1 MHRRHHNRITC
12 LWLALIA
19 IVVGQLGGA
28 HLHLCFD
35 GQEPAAAVHVSDNV
49 VHDDA
54 DHLETEHVDQDVE
67 LFDATM
73 VSKADVFGDLLIF
86 SCGVLLFVLPL
97 QVGTHARPTSA
108 VATAQPALFFLR
120 PPLRGPPPFLHA

>member
-1 MHRRHHNRITC
+1 MYRRHHHRITC
-12 LWLALIA
+12 LWLALVA

-49 VHDDA
+49 VHDDPH
-54 DHLETEHVDQDVE
+54 HLENEHVDQDVE

-73 VSKADVFGDLLIF
+73 VSKADLAGDLPVLF
-86 SCGVLLFVLPL
+86 CSFLLFVLPL
-97 QVGTHARPTSA
+97 PIRTHAPPESA
-108 VATAQPALFFLR
+108 EATAQPALFFLR
-120 PPLRGPPPFLHA
+120 PPLRGPPPSLHA